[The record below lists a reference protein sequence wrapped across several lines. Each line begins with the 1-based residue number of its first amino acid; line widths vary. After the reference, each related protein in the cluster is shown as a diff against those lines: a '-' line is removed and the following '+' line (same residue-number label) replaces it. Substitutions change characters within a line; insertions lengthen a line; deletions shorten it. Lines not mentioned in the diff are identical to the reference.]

1 MRTGTY
7 CLRFLRQTQFG
18 STISGNSDGQVDAIC
33 LSFPFTDDLSL
44 DGVIAT
50 FRPIHPFGE
59 VGREQ
64 DVVETGISRV
74 VVDTCQLIHHP
85 SGDVAH
91 EDMVERGIV
100 ELRTE
105 CPGLG

>member
-1 MRTGTY
+1 MDNQLMRTGTY

-18 STISGNSDGQVDAIC
+18 STISGDSDGQVDAIR
-33 LSFPFTDDLSL
+33 LSFPFTNDLSL

-74 VVDTCQLIHHP
+74 VVDTRQLIHHP

-91 EDMVERGIV
+91 EDMVE
-100 ELRTE
+100 
-105 CPGLG
+105 